1 MSTLVAIDRFNLLD
15 YTLLLLFLFSFISGY
30 RLGLLQSLFKAVGYV
45 LGGLGGVYIALNYL
59 DQFDSKY
66 IKLLLTLLLILLSA
80 TLLESTLGKLG
91 LLLHKGLLI
100 APLKLLDSL
109 FGGILSVLKNLI
121 IFFLI
126 ASVLL
131 FTPFKQPTNY
141 INTSYLYSYLDTHLP
156 KIFTE
161 IKDSLD
167 TLI

>member
-1 MSTLVAIDRFNLLD
+1 
-15 YTLLLLFLFSFISGY
+15 
-30 RLGLLQSLFKAVGYV
+30 LLQSLFKATGYI
-45 LGGLGGVYIALNYL
+45 LGGLGGVYLALNNL

-80 TLLESTLGKLG
+80 TLSEFTLGKLG
-91 LLLHKGLLI
+91 LLLHKGLLV
-100 APLKLLDSL
+100 APFKLLDSL
-109 FGGILSVLKNLI
+109 FGAMLSVLKNLI
-121 IFFLI
+121 IFYLI

-141 INTSYLYSYLDTHLP
+141 INASYLYSYLDTHLP

-161 IKDSLD
+161 IKDKLD

>member
-1 MSTLVAIDRFNLLD
+1 MSTLVAVDKFNILD
-15 YTLLLLFLFSFISGY
+15 YILLLILLYSVISGY
-30 RLGLLQSLFKAVGYV
+30 RLGLLQSLFKVAGYI
-45 LGGLGGVYIALNYL
+45 LGGLGGVYLALNYL

-66 IKLLLTLLLILLSA
+66 IKLLLTLLLILISA
-80 TLLESTLGKLG
+80 TLLEFTLGNLG

-100 APLKLLDSL
+100 APFKLLDSL
-109 FGGILSVLKNLI
+109 FGALLSVLKNLL
-121 IFFLI
+121 IFYLI

-141 INTSYLYSYLDTHLP
+141 INVSYLYSYLDTHLP

-161 IKDSLD
+161 IKDRLD

>member
-109 FGGILSVLKNLI
+109 FGGILSV
-121 IFFLI
+121 
-126 ASVLL
+126 
-131 FTPFKQPTNY
+131 
-141 INTSYLYSYLDTHLP
+141 
-156 KIFTE
+156 
-161 IKDSLD
+161 
-167 TLI
+167 